1 MIKQLTGDSHITTR
15 ALYQNV
21 VTFPRTFKIVAVGN
35 SIPSSSETSRA
46 LEARLQIVP
55 FSQSFL
61 GREDFDLPRALRLER
76 TVGYVL
82 HWLIQGHVK
91 YINSGQKLP
100 ECDQVLEATRNYFSD
115 LGTPR
120 QWLDERCNRDDG
132 QRPAN
137 QYATVRNA
145 HEDYKRWKQERGETG
160 VLAQRKFVNALGD
173 IPTAKS
179 NGIRLI
185 GVHLKDPLSTRME
198 DWN

>member
-1 MIKQLTGDSHITTR
+1 M
-15 ALYQNV
+15 
-21 VTFPRTFKIVAVGN
+21 
-35 SIPSSSETSRA
+35 
-46 LEARLQIVP
+46 
-55 FSQSFL
+55 
-61 GREDFDLPRALRLER
+61 
-76 TVGYVL
+76 GYVL

-120 QWLDERCNRDDG
+120 QWLDERCNRM
-132 QRPAN
+132 
-137 QYATVRNA
+137 TVSVLLISMQPSEMLRG
-145 HEDYKRWKQERGETG
+145 YKRWKQERGEAG
-160 VLAQRKFVNALGD
+160 VLAQRKFVNALDD

>member
-1 MIKQLTGDSHITTR
+1 M
-15 ALYQNV
+15 
-21 VTFPRTFKIVAVGN
+21 
-35 SIPSSSETSRA
+35 
-46 LEARLQIVP
+46 
-55 FSQSFL
+55 
-61 GREDFDLPRALRLER
+61 
-76 TVGYVL
+76 GYVL

-100 ECDQVLEATRNYFSD
+100 ECAQVLEATRNYFSD

-132 QRPAN
+132 QRAAN
-137 QYATVRNA
+137 QYATVKNA
-145 HEDYKRWKQERGETG
+145 HEDYKRWKQERGEPG
-160 VLAQRKFVNALGD
+160 VLAQRKFKDALGD
-173 IPTAKS
+173 ISTIQS